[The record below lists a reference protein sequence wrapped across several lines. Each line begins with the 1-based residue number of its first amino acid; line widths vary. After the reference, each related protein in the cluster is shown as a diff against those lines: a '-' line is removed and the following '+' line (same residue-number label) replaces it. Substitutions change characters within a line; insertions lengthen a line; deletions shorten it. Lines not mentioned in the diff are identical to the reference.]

1 MNPMAESFPD
11 PLSIPSLGIPE
22 IDRSLE
28 LLMGTCV
35 PDEAKERFLLDLHAR
50 GETAAELAGFARVLL
65 GKAVIPVLERRD
77 PRPLLELCGTGGDRA
92 GFLNISTA
100 AMFVAAGA
108 GARVVKHGNRAFTS
122 KCGSADVLEA
132 LGVNVH
138 LDPSRVGEVLE
149 KAGCVFMLAA
159 NFHPA
164 VAAVAPL
171 RRRLGERRELTIF
184 NLLGPLLNPASPDYQ
199 LTGIYRSEMLP
210 LYAEALG
217 LMGRKVAWA
226 VHGEGVHPGEGVDEL
241 SITGPSRVVA
251 VRGECPME
259 SEEFTISPAGL
270 GFPQVTDQE
279 ILLGGDAVE
288 NATRIRR
295 ILSGRESGAAR
306 DMIML
311 NAAAALHLAG
321 IGVTLHDALHLA
333 SESIDAGKALRS
345 LELLRSASV
354 SSVSEHV

>member
-1 MNPMAESFPD
+1 MAESFPD

-35 PDEAKERFLLDLHAR
+35 PDEAKERFLLEFHAR

-65 GKAVIPVLERRD
+65 GKAVIPVLDRRD

-138 LDPSRVGEVLE
+138 LDASRVGEVLE

-171 RRRLGERRELTIF
+171 RRRLGERGELTIF

-226 VHGEGVHPGEGVDEL
+226 VNGVGVHPGEGVDEL
-241 SITGPSRVVA
+241 SITGPSRVFA

-270 GFPQVTDQE
+270 GFPQVTDQG
-279 ILLGGDAVE
+279 ILLGGDAGE
-288 NATRIRR
+288 NASRITS

-321 IGVTLHDALHLA
+321 IGATLPDALLLA

-354 SSVSEHV
+354 SSVSEQV